1 MSINLLE
8 TVQQNLGYPPLQKID
23 PNTQTIFEDD
33 KTPNED
39 RFSQAAIPAVIVGT
53 YRLAQS
59 DEGAQFLL
67 NTTSGANL
75 VNKAFE
81 HNLNEMVQSIA
92 AYAKQS
98 AEDPITKINV
108 IADEVLRVIKENLPD
123 GAGPAEVKT
132 LLSSQLNHVLL
143 YLPPALNMGVIVD
156 DTTLDDNT
164 HKMEGPLSSMIQNLG
179 NLFTTPADKDEL
191 EKPV

>member
-23 PNTQTIFEDD
+23 PNTQAVFVDD

-39 RFSQAAIPAVIVGT
+39 RFSQAAIPAVIVGI
-53 YRLAQS
+53 YRLVQS

-67 NTTSGANL
+67 NTNSGAEL

-81 HNLNEMVQSIA
+81 PNIKEMVQSIA

-98 AEDPITKINV
+98 AEDPITKINA
-108 IADEVLRVIKENLPD
+108 IGDEVLRVIKQNLPE
-123 GAGPAEVKT
+123 GAGPAEVKN
-132 LLSSQLNHVLL
+132 LLSSQIVHVLL
-143 YLPPALNMGVIVD
+143 YLPPALNMGVILD

-164 HKMEGPLSSMIQNLG
+164 HKMEGPFSSMIQNLG
-179 NLFTTPADKDEL
+179 NLFNASADKGEL